1 VRNNPQFL
9 LLKKPEK
16 IGLFLLLSTKQYA
29 MIKIPLFK
37 SQQYDYI
44 TITYDGADRTDY
56 PDRTDYADRT
66 TARA

>member
-1 VRNNPQFL
+1 MRNNPQFFP
-9 LLKKPEK
+9 LKKPEK
-16 IGLFLLLSTKQYA
+16 IGLFLLPFTKQYA

-44 TITYDGADRTDY
+44 TIISDGVDRSGS